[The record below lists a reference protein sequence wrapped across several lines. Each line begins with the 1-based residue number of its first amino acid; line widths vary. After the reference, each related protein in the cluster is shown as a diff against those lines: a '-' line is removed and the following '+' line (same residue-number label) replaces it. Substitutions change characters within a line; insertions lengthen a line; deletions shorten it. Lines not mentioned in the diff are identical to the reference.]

1 LKNLRFYQKILDML
15 QFLPILKI
23 TFPLQEPVL
32 IFALVLVIILL
43 APTVFRKIKVPEII
57 GLILAGVLVGPH
69 GLNLLS
75 EELEFSIFG
84 TTGLLYLMFLAGL
97 EIDIKDFQ
105 KNKSK
110 SITFGALTFIFPF
123 GLSYIAAHLLLDF
136 SVLASLLISSM
147 IATHTLIS
155 YPIISSLGIS
165 KNRVVNVSIGGTIIA
180 DTIAL
185 LILAVLVESTKGGI
199 GLVFWLKFIL
209 YFSIFVFIVNWVFP
223 RLSKW
228 FFRNYDGQSSL
239 EYVFVLTIVFV
250 SAVIAEFAHIEPIV
264 GAFFAGLA
272 LNRLIPKGSPLMN
285 RVMFI
290 GHTLFIPFFLISV
303 GMLVNFG
310 VLFQSTEILWVIG
323 VLLVVALVS
332 KYLAAY
338 ITQKVFG
345 FNLNERNLIFGLTTA
360 RAASAIAIIIVGFN
374 MGIVHE
380 TTMNAT
386 IILVLITSLI
396 SSFVTERSGRITALQ
411 RDKDQIPER
420 EEERILIPISNPET
434 IEKLISFAVIIKD
447 DNSDQPLY
455 PINIVEDDS
464 EAQEK
469 IKKYTTMLES
479 AKEHASATDHL
490 AQIITRVDTNVADG
504 ISRAI
509 KELAINKLVIGWH
522 EKTPTKDFFFGS
534 LLSNLLEKTGKTV
547 YVSRINT
554 SVNLIN
560 KIHVL
565 MPPNTEYEAGFYEWV
580 SDICDICGHTDS
592 QMVFWGYEDTHEKI
606 KQYMEK
612 RKSNFEVTYRRA
624 KCVDMLKVIS
634 RKLEKEDL
642 LVIVKARKH
651 TLSYNKELA
660 QIPEKLDQL
669 FTNNNIVVVYPEQE
683 INYKDAMN
691 VQV

>member
-1 LKNLRFYQKILDML
+1 MLPNLSL
-15 QFLPILKI
+15 LKI

-43 APTVFRKIKVPEII
+43 APALFRKIKIPEII

-75 EELEFSIFG
+75 EDLEFSIFG
-84 TTGLLYLMFLAGL
+84 TIGLLYLMFLAGL
-97 EIDIKDFQ
+97 EIDVKDFQ
-105 KNKSK
+105 KNKEK
-110 SITFGALTFIFPF
+110 SIAFGALTFIFPF
-123 GLSYIAAHLLLDF
+123 GLSYLTAHFLLDF
-136 SVLASLLISSM
+136 SVIASLLISSM
-147 IATHTLIS
+147 IATHTLIA
-155 YPIISSLGIS
+155 YPIISGLGIS
-165 KNRVVNVSIGGTIIA
+165 RNRVVNVSIGGTIIA

-185 LILAVLVESTKGGI
+185 LILAVLVESTSGDI

-209 YFSIFVFIVNWVFP
+209 YFSVFVFIVNWVFP
-223 RLSKW
+223 RISRW

-239 EYVFVLTIVFV
+239 EYVFVLTIVFI

-285 RVMFI
+285 RIMFI

-310 VLFQSTEILWVIG
+310 VLFQNTEILWVIG
-323 VLLVVALVS
+323 ILLIVALVS

-338 ITQKVFG
+338 MTQKIFR

-374 MGIVHE
+374 MEIVQE

-396 SSFVTERSGRITALQ
+396 SSFVTERSGKIIAVQ
-411 RDKDQIPER
+411 REEEEIPER

-434 IEKLISFAVIIKD
+434 IERLISFAVIIKD
-447 DNSDQPLY
+447 DNSDQPIY

-464 EAQEK
+464 RAQEK

-479 AKEHASATDHL
+479 AKEHASATDHI

-504 ISRAI
+504 ISRVI
-509 KELAINKLVIGWH
+509 KELAINKVVIGWH
-522 EKTPTKDFFFGS
+522 EKTPTKDFFFRS
-534 LLSNLLEKTGKTV
+534 LLSNLLEKTGRTI
-547 YVSRINT
+547 YVSRIN
-554 SVNLIN
+554 SAVNLIN

-592 QMVFWGYEDTHEKI
+592 EMVFWGYESTHEKI

-612 RKSNFEVTYRRA
+612 RKTHFEVTYRRA
-624 KCVDMLKVIS
+624 KCVDMLKVIAK
-634 RKLEKEDL
+634 KLNKEDL

-651 TLSYNKELA
+651 TISYNKEIA

-669 FTNNNIVVVYPEQE
+669 FSDANIVVVYPEQE
-683 INYKDAMN
+683 INYKDAMD

>member
-1 LKNLRFYQKILDML
+1 MY

-43 APTVFRKIKVPEII
+43 APALFKKIRVPEII

-105 KNKSK
+105 KNKNK
-110 SITFGALTFIFPF
+110 SITFGALTFAIPF
-123 GLSYIAAHLLLDF
+123 GLSYLAAHLLLDF
-136 SVLASLLISSM
+136 SVVASFLISSM
-147 IATHTLIS
+147 IATHTLVS

-165 KNRVVNVSIGGTIIA
+165 KNRVINVSIGGTIIA

-185 LILAVLVESTKGGI
+185 LILAVLVESSAGEI
-199 GLVFWLKFIL
+199 GLIFWLKFIL
-209 YFSIFVFIVNWVFP
+209 YFGVFVFIVNWVFP

-250 SAVIAEFAHIEPIV
+250 SAVIAEFAHIEPII

-285 RVMFI
+285 RIMFI

-303 GMLVNFG
+303 GMLVDLG
-310 VLFQSTEILWVIG
+310 VLLESAEIHWIIG
-323 VLLVVALVS
+323 VLLIVALLT

-345 FNLNERNLIFGLTTA
+345 FNLKERNLIFGLTTA

-374 MGIVHE
+374 LGMVHE

-396 SSFVTERSGRITALQ
+396 SSFVTERSGKQLAVQ
-411 RDKDQIPER
+411 KEKKEIPAR
-420 EEERILIPISNPET
+420 EEERILIPISNPST
-434 IEKLISFAVIIKD
+434 IEKLISFAVIIKND
-447 DNSDQPLY
+447 KSDQPIF
-455 PINIVEDDS
+455 PINIVEDDQ
-464 EAQEK
+464 EATEK
-469 IKKYTTMLES
+469 ISEYTEMLES
-479 AKEHASATDHL
+479 AKEHAAATDHI
-490 AQIITRVDTNVADG
+490 AKIITRVDTNVADG

-509 KELAINKLVIGWH
+509 KELAINKVVIGWH
-522 EKTPTKDFFFGS
+522 DKTPTKDFFFGS
-534 LLSNLLEKTGKTV
+534 LLNNLLEKTGKAV
-547 YVSRINT
+547 YVSRIN
-554 SVNLIN
+554 SAVNLIN

-565 MPPNTEYEAGFYEWV
+565 MPPNTEYEKGFYEWI

-592 QMVFWGYEDTHEKI
+592 QMVFWGYENTHEKI
-606 KQYMEK
+606 KQYMNKQNKE
-612 RKSNFEVTYRRA
+612 FDVVYRHA
-624 KCVDMLKVIS
+624 KCVEMLKIIS
-634 RKLEKEDL
+634 KKLAREDL

-651 TLSYNKELA
+651 TLSYNKEIA
-660 QIPEKLDQL
+660 QIPEKIDQH
-669 FTNNNIVVVYPEQE
+669 FTDTNIVVVYPEQE
-683 INYKDAMN
+683 IIYRDAMD